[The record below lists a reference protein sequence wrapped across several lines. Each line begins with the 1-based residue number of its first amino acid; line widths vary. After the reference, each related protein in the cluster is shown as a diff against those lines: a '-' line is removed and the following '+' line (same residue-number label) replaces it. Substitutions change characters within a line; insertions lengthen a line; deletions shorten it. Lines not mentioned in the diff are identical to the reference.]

1 MTACEDRDI
10 AGYVQRIF
18 MNEFFRVYTSYD
30 VVGVELG
37 GALKNIYAIAAGIVD
52 GCGMGDNSKAA
63 MMTRAIA
70 EMSRLGKVLGGK
82 KETFSGLSGVGDL
95 IVTCTSKHSR
105 NRFVGEEL
113 GKGRKLDEIIKSMN
127 MVVAEGVK
135 TCEAAYELSERWN
148 VDTPLIHGIYQVIHD
163 GRDAREVV
171 HALMTRRAKTEEE

>member
-1 MTACEDRDI
+1 
-10 AGYVQRIF
+10 
-18 MNEFFRVYTSYD
+18 
-30 VVGVELG
+30 
-37 GALKNIYAIAAGIVD
+37 
-52 GCGMGDNSKAA
+52 MGDNSKAA

-70 EMSRLGKVLGGK
+70 EMSRLGKRLGGK

-135 TCEAAYELSERWN
+135 TCEAAYALSERWN
-148 VDTPLIHGIYQVIHD
+148 VDTPLIHGIYAAIHD

-171 HALMTRRAKTEEE
+171 RELMTRKAKNEEE

>member
-1 MTACEDRDI
+1 MECGTHLDAWQDDDAIEPELGDAEEAVAEDDPTLVVTACEDRDI
-10 AGYVQRIF
+10 AEYVQRIF
-18 MNEFFRVYTSYD
+18 MNEYFRVYTSYD

-105 NRFVGEEL
+105 NRFVGE
-113 GKGRKLDEIIKSMN
+113 GVDEADGLHIYF
-127 MVVAEGVK
+127 
-135 TCEAAYELSERWN
+135 YEIGGQ
-148 VDTPLIHGIYQVIHD
+148 T
-163 GRDAREVV
+163 DA
-171 HALMTRRAKTEEE
+171 